1 MRLTPNGRLIAV
13 AAVVL
18 LVAGL
23 VAGYSTLVG
32 VAVAL
37 GAALAIAVILVSR
50 PTTIHTERRIVPE
63 RVVAGGEAFSV
74 LTVTNTAARR
84 SGAGTVRER
93 IADQHVPVELPSL
106 DPGESAVLRR
116 RLPTDD
122 RGIFPVGPLTIRRG
136 DPLGLLLRGADEDDR
151 SRLIVHPAT
160 HTVNP
165 FPSGVNRDLDG
176 TPSGE
181 SSDSGI
187 AFSGLREYVPGD
199 DLRLIHWR
207 SSARVGELMVRY
219 NVDNQQPRTAVILDT
234 RAGLHDRQSFEDAIR
249 AAASVVMAAMS
260 RRFPF
265 TVRTTCGQLA
275 DDRMSKTAVMDMFSG
290 LEPDTTG
297 EADLGTLGLRAA
309 QDPSGLS
316 LACITGRASVDD
328 LRGLGPLRARYEQL
342 TIVRVGTGAQAG
354 VFELAGAVLINA
366 PDSHDFARAWN
377 RRIRRR

>member
-1 MRLTPNGRLIAV
+1 MRLTPNGRIV
-13 AAVVL
+13 ASATVVL

-23 VAGYSTLVG
+23 VAGYATLVG

-37 GAALAIAVILVSR
+37 GASLAIAVVLVSR
-50 PTTIHTERRIVPE
+50 PTSISTERRIVPE
-63 RVVAGGEAFSV
+63 RVVSGGEAFSL

-93 IADQHVPVELPSL
+93 IGDRHVPVELPSL

-116 RLPTDD
+116 LLPTDR

-160 HTVNP
+160 HKVNP
-165 FPSGVNRDLDG
+165 YPSGINRDLDG

-181 SSDSGI
+181 SSSAGI

-219 NVDNQQPRTAVILDT
+219 NVDHQQPRTAVILDT
-234 RAGLHDRQSFEDAIR
+234 RAGLHDEESFEDAIR
-249 AAASVVMAAMS
+249 SAASVVVAAME
-260 RRFPF
+260 RNFPF
-265 TVRTTCGQLA
+265 TVRTSCGRVA
-275 DDRMSKTAVMDMFSG
+275 NERGSRTAVLDMFSD
-290 LEPDTTG
+290 LQPDAENDG
-297 EADLGTLGLRAA
+297 DLGTLGLRAA
-309 QDPSGLS
+309 RDPSGLS
-316 LACITGRASVDD
+316 LACITGRATVDD
-328 LRGLGPLRARYEQL
+328 LKGLGPLRARYEHL
-342 TIVRVGTGAQAG
+342 TIVRVGTGARAG

-366 PDSHDFARAWN
+366 PNSHDFARAWN